1 MIFYGEKLVI
11 SSGVTRY
18 VFVNYLWLRD
28 VKGSGDH
35 DGNMRGSS
43 GLPNS
48 VPITLP
54 FVLKFYFVY

>member
-54 FVLKFYFVY
+54 FV